1 MRSDAIPVPRPESG
15 WDVPWSELQ
24 RFAWIA
30 ALSECP
36 QDPIHHAEGNV
47 WIHTRMVLEELAR
60 DVRWRTLSAR
70 EREIVYLAAVLH
82 DVAKPST
89 TIVEESGR
97 VSARGHSRRGAIETR
112 RILWE
117 MGYPFAVR
125 EAVCA
130 LVKYH
135 QVPFFLIDETD
146 AMARLARISQIAR
159 CDLLQRV
166 AAADMRGRIAADA
179 ERLLH
184 NIELFGLFAEEH
196 GCLTEPLRFASEHAR
211 FRYFRDPR
219 RDPGSDVY
227 DDTRCEVVLMCGLP
241 GAGKNHWIAAHV
253 PELPVVSMD
262 RIRAARSIAPTDD
275 QGAVRKE
282 ALEQARG
289 YLRQGQSFV
298 WNATNLDAQRRDQL
312 IRLFDDYR
320 ARVRIVYV
328 EASAERLL
336 AQNRSRDAVVPEKVI
351 QSMMRMWQV
360 PDPGEAHRVDYVI
373 AEDQEPD
380 AG

>member
-1 MRSDAIPVPRPESG
+1 MSDAIAVPLPESD
-15 WDVPWSELQ
+15 WAVPWNELQ
-24 RFAWIA
+24 RFAW
-30 ALSECP
+30 ALAWRECP

-60 DVRWRTLSAR
+60 DPRWRSLSAG

-89 TIVEESGR
+89 TIVESDGR
-97 VSARGHSRRGAIETR
+97 VSARGHSRRGAIDAR

-135 QVPFFLIDETD
+135 QVPFFLIDEED
-146 AMARLARISQIAR
+146 AMARLARISQSAR

-179 ERLLH
+179 ERILH

-196 GCLTEPLRFASEHAR
+196 GALAEPLRFASDHAR

-219 RDPGSDVY
+219 RDPASDVY
-227 DDTRCEVVLMCGLP
+227 DDTRCQVVLMCGLP
-241 GAGKNHWIAAHV
+241 GAGKNHWIAANV
-253 PELPVVSMD
+253 PELPVISMD
-262 RIRAARSIAPTDD
+262 EIRAARKIAPTDD
-275 QGAVRKE
+275 QGAVRQE
-282 ALEQARG
+282 ALERARS
-289 YLRQGQSFV
+289 YLRQGESFV
-298 WNATNLDAQRRDQL
+298 WNATNLDAQRRGQL
-312 IRLFDDYR
+312 IRLFDDYK

-328 EASAERLL
+328 EASAARLR
-336 AQNRSRDAVVPEKVI
+336 AQNRSREAVVPEKVI

-360 PDPGEAHRVDYVI
+360 PDATEAHRVDYVI
-373 AEDQEPD
+373 AEDD
-380 AG
+380 R